1 MRTLVI
7 FTSGSTEA
15 KKKKKITPDLRFS
28 VPAVFRTFYFNYPG
42 EGEGGGYSTNFYTGR
57 LRLEVQPLTLLNEKG
72 TPFVYLPL
80 TNGIP
85 FTYFV

>member
-15 KKKKKITPDLRFS
+15 KKKKITPDLRFS
-28 VPAVFRTFYFNYPG
+28 VLAVFRTFYFNYP
-42 EGEGGGYSTNFYTGR
+42 GEGGGYSTNFYTGR
-57 LRLEVQPLTLLNEKG
+57 LRLKVQPLTLLNEKG
-72 TPFVYLPL
+72 TPLKYLPL

>member
-15 KKKKKITPDLRFS
+15 KKKKQKLRLISGYYLPFFGHFTS
-28 VPAVFRTFYFNYPG
+28 TIRG
-42 EGEGGGYSTNFYTGR
+42 RGGGYSTNFHTGR

-85 FTYFV
+85 FTYLV

>member
-1 MRTLVI
+1 MRTLVT

-15 KKKKKITPDLRFS
+15 KKKKKLRLISGPLYLPFFGHFTS
-28 VPAVFRTFYFNYPG
+28 TIRG
-42 EGEGGGYSTNFYTGR
+42 EGGGGYSTNFYTGR

>member
-1 MRTLVI
+1 MRTLVV

-15 KKKKKITPDLRFS
+15 KKKKITPDLRFS

-42 EGEGGGYSTNFYTGR
+42 EGGGGVLNKFLYG
-57 LRLEVQPLTLLNEKG
+57 EAPLLNEKG
-72 TPFVYLPL
+72 TPLKYLPL

-85 FTYFV
+85 FTYLV

>member
-15 KKKKKITPDLRFS
+15 KKKEKLGLISGYS

-42 EGEGGGYSTNFYTGR
+42 EGGGGYSTNFYTGR

-72 TPFVYLPL
+72 TPSVYLPL
-80 TNGIP
+80 TNGIS

>member
-15 KKKKKITPDLRFS
+15 KKKIITPDLRLLCTCRFS
-28 VPAVFRTFYFNYPG
+28 DILLQLSG
-42 EGEGGGYSTNFYTGR
+42 GGGGGGYSTNFYTGR

-72 TPFVYLPL
+72 TPLKYLPL
-80 TNGIP
+80 TNDIP

>member
-1 MRTLVI
+1 MRTLVT

-15 KKKKKITPDLRFS
+15 KKKKSRLISGSLYLPFFGHFTSTIRG
-28 VPAVFRTFYFNYPG
+28 RGG
-42 EGEGGGYSTNFYTGR
+42 EGGYSTNFYTGR

-72 TPFVYLPL
+72 TPLKYLPL

-85 FTYFV
+85 FTYLV

>member
-1 MRTLVI
+1 MRTLVT

-15 KKKKKITPDLRFS
+15 KKKLRLISGYS

-42 EGEGGGYSTNFYTGR
+42 EGGWGYSTNFYTGR

-85 FTYFV
+85 FTYLV